1 MLKHVPNTLTIIRF
15 LLIPFIVACIFNGN
29 FIAAFII
36 YAVMSAFLVMF
47 VNRVFHVSEEY
58 CKLIVTPVMLVVNFL
73 MNKFWVFKEE
83 KS

>member
-1 MLKHVPNTLTIIRF
+1 
-15 LLIPFIVACIFNGN
+15 
-29 FIAAFII
+29 
-36 YAVMSAFLVMF
+36 MSAFLVMF